1 MRRILQDAE
10 KGNFMAPRESVVE
23 NALALAEINGKLDKA
38 VQSIEYIKEKQAEN
52 AEHIKTIKSSVYE
65 PDEGLY
71 ARLRTLE
78 GWRETSSRLLWIII
92 TSITTLTVAALYKMV
107 ISV

>member
-1 MRRILQDAE
+1 MS
-10 KGNFMAPRESVVE
+10 RESVVE
-23 NALALAEINGKLDKA
+23 NALELAEINSKLDQC
-38 VQSIEYIKEKQAEN
+38 VQSIEHIKERQAETSD
-52 AEHIKTIKSSVYE
+52 HIKTIKTSVYN

-78 GWRETSSRLLWIII
+78 GWKDTSSRLLWIII

-107 ISV
+107 IQG